1 MAKLVFLRRTEKE
14 IEIFGGDVYV
24 DIDGKNVGTLSRV
37 NQEIEL
43 PAGEHTIKMYKS
55 HTYDTFIGF
64 AASTI
69 QLGDDEKL
77 MVKYSP
83 PMMVNQPGNM
93 IVSPYDAGR
102 EEEALKE
109 RERIIERDFVH
120 EENRKKE
127 QNRKYNNG
135 VKIVIICAVIFAV
148 IFAIYEVA
156 IMSAFW

>member
-1 MAKLVFLRRTEKE
+1 M
-14 IEIFGGDVYV
+14 
-24 DIDGKNVGTLSRV
+24 
-37 NQEIEL
+37 

-55 HTYDTFIGF
+55 HTYDTFIEF

-109 RERIIERDFVH
+109 ASGSLKEISYMKRTEKRSRI
-120 EENRKKE
+120 EN
-127 QNRKYNNG
+127 
-135 VKIVIICAVIFAV
+135 IIMV
-148 IFAIYEVA
+148 
-156 IMSAFW
+156 